1 MSSEDFSIQV
11 KSLSKRYEIYS
22 QPTDRLKQMVL
33 PRMQR
38 AIRRPSRAYFNEFW
52 ALRDVTF
59 GVRRGETVGIVGR
72 NGSGKSTLLQ
82 MICGTL
88 TPTLGEVAVKGRI
101 AALLELGA
109 GFNPEFTGHENVRLS
124 GLLYGLS
131 EDELRERYDTI
142 LDFAEIG
149 DFIDQPVKTY
159 SSGMYVRLAFAV
171 AINVS
176 PDILV
181 VDEALSVG
189 DEAFQRKC
197 FARIDAI
204 RKAGATVLFVS
215 HAASTVSE
223 LCNRALLLDRGELLT
238 QGSPKYVVSRY
249 QKLLYS
255 PADKYLSIRE
265 AIREGR
271 ENDIALEAN
280 TVLLSDSSELGE
292 SNRRFGSDDAQV
304 GDRVR
309 VMHPSSAGDVHVMDE
324 PVPEEAYFEEGLV
337 PRSTL
342 RYDPSGAAI
351 IDPHIETLDGR
362 RVNVLQSQHEYVY
375 TYAIRFNEV
384 TAAVRCG
391 MLIKSVTGLEL
402 AGSVT
407 SWYGD
412 NLPIVEA
419 GTELVVKFRFPCLFA
434 SGAYFMNAGVQ
445 GMIGEEHIYLDRWID
460 GLMFK
465 VIHEP
470 GRLATTTMDLDIKPN
485 ICVMHG
491 VAAQ

>member
-1 MSSEDFSIQV
+1 MSSEDSSIQV
-11 KSLSKRYEIYS
+11 KDLSKRYEIYS
-22 QPTDRLKQMVL
+22 QPADRLKQMVL

-52 ALRDVTF
+52 ALRDVSF
-59 GVRRGETVGIVGR
+59 NVRRGETIGIVGR

-88 TPTLGEVAVKGRI
+88 TPTLGEVTVNGRI

-131 EDELRERYDTI
+131 EEELRNRYDAI

-149 DFIDQPVKTY
+149 NFIDQPVKTY

-204 RKAGATVLFVS
+204 RKAGATILFVS

-255 PADKYLSIRE
+255 PADKYPSIRE
-265 AIREGR
+265 AIRASNEDDVRSEVAG
-271 ENDIALEAN
+271 ALS
-280 TVLLSDSSELGE
+280 TDPLGHGE
-292 SNRRFGSDDAQV
+292 SNLDASPV
-304 GDRVR
+304 GGPLLDRAAAE
-309 VMHPSSAGDVHVMDE
+309 HPAGAADVHAVDSAA
-324 PVPEEAYFEEGLV
+324 PEEAYFEEGLV

-342 RYDPSGAAI
+342 RYDASGAEI

-362 RVNVLQSQHEYVY
+362 RVNILQPQHEYVY
-375 TYAIRFNEV
+375 TYRIRFEKV
-384 TAAVRCG
+384 IAAVRCG

-407 SWYGD
+407 SWHGD

-419 GTELVVKFRFPCLFA
+419 GTEIVVKFRFPCLFA

-460 GLMFK
+460 GIMFK
-465 VIHEP
+465 VMHES
-470 GRLATTTMDLDIKPN
+470 GRLATTTMDLDIRPD
-485 ICVMHG
+485 IHVMHG
-491 VAAQ
+491 VTAQ

>member
-1 MSSEDFSIQV
+1 MSSEGFSIQARG
-11 KSLSKRYEIYS
+11 LSKRYEIYS
-22 QPTDRLKQMVL
+22 QPADRLKQMVL

-38 AIRRPSRAYFNEFW
+38 AIRRPARAYFNEFW
-52 ALRDVTF
+52 ALRNVSF
-59 GVRRGETVGIVGR
+59 NVRRGETVGIVGR

-88 TPTLGEVAVKGRI
+88 TPTLGEVIVNGRI

-131 EDELRERYDTI
+131 EEELRSRYEAI

-149 DFIDQPVKTY
+149 NFIDQPVKTY

-204 RKAGATVLFVS
+204 RKAGATILFVS

-223 LCNRALLLDRGELLT
+223 LCNRALLLDHGELLT

-255 PADKYLSIRE
+255 PADKYPSIRE
-265 AIREGR
+265 AIRGSHE
-271 ENDIALEAN
+271 DDVDSDAALSSNLSELDESKKPDAR
-280 TVLLSDSSELGE
+280 LSDAHTL
-292 SNRRFGSDDAQV
+292 
-304 GDRVR
+304 DRAPAEHRSGITDLQAVNK
-309 VMHPSSAGDVHVMDE
+309 AAT
-324 PVPEEAYFEEGLV
+324 EEAYFEEGLV

-342 RYDPSGAAI
+342 RYDASGAEI

-362 RVNVLQSQHEYVY
+362 RVNILQPQHEYVY
-375 TYAIRFNEV
+375 AYGIRFDEV

-407 SWYGD
+407 SWHGD
-412 NLPIVEA
+412 NLPFVEA

-445 GMIGEEHIYLDRWID
+445 GMIGEEHVYLDRWID
-460 GLMFK
+460 GIMFK

-470 GRLATTTMDLDIKPN
+470 GRLATTTMDLDIKPD
-485 ICVMHG
+485 IHVLHG
-491 VAAQ
+491 VTTQ